1 MKMLNWDDLNYFLTL
16 SRTGKLNLASKKL
29 NVESTTISR
38 RVIRLEKKLNLEL
51 FSKSP
56 KGYFLTEMGAELLK
70 YTERIENEVYGI
82 NEQFLGSNLSIKG
95 KVRLSVG
102 EGLGVEIISKNLY
115 KFYESYPDIEI
126 ELLADTKS
134 RSLSNR
140 ETDIL
145 ISFSQPLKGRLKT
158 WKVCDYYVNLYGT
171 KYYLDNHNK
180 IESIKDL
187 KNHSF
192 VSYVNEFIEFP
203 ELNYLNDLKVNVNVK
218 FSSNNLRSQLL
229 AVKNNIGL
237 GLLHTFIA
245 DREPEL
251 KKVLENQINIKREYW
266 MIVHENLF
274 KLQRIKVVCKFITEI
289 MRENFKIS
297 NRSLAF

>member
-1 MKMLNWDDLNYFLTL
+1 MLNWDDLNYFLTL

-56 KGYFLTEMGAELLK
+56 KGYFLTEMGVELLK
-70 YTERIENEVYGI
+70 YAERIENEVYGI

-102 EGLGVEIISKNLY
+102 EGLGVEIIIKNLY
-115 KFYESYPDIEI
+115 KFNESYPDIEI

-171 KYYLDNHNK
+171 KYYLENHNK

-203 ELNYLNDLKVNVNVK
+203 ELNYLNDLKVNANVK

-245 DREPEL
+245 DKETEL
-251 KKVLENQINIKREYW
+251 KKVLEDQINIKREYW

-274 KLQRIKVVCKFITEI
+274 KLQRIKVVCKFIKEI
-289 MRENFKIS
+289 MRENLKIS

>member
-1 MKMLNWDDLNYFLTL
+1 MLNWDDLNYFLTL

-70 YTERIENEVYGI
+70 YVERIENEVYGI

-145 ISFSQPLKGRLKT
+145 ISLSRPTKGRILS
-158 WKVCDYYVNLYGT
+158 WKLCDYYVKLYGSV
-171 KYYLDNHNK
+171 KYDKKIKNISAIKELSNHN
-180 IESIKDL
+180 
-187 KNHSF
+187 F
-192 VSYVNEFIEFP
+192 VSYVDELIEFP
-203 ELNYLNDLKVNVNVK
+203 ELNYLREINKNLNVI
-218 FSSNNLRSQLL
+218 FSSNSLRSQLH
-229 AVKNNIGL
+229 AVQNGVGL
-237 GLLHTFIA
+237 GLLHSFIA
-245 DREPEL
+245 
-251 KKVLENQINIKREYW
+251 ENEKDLIPILPKLINIKREYW
-266 MIVHENLF
+266 MVVHENLYN
-274 KLQRIKVVCKFITEI
+274 LQRIKAVARFVTDILRKRI
-289 MRENFKIS
+289 
-297 NRSLAF
+297 L

>member
-1 MKMLNWDDLNYFLTL
+1 MLNWDDLNYFLTL

-56 KGYFLTEMGAELLK
+56 KGYFLTEMGVELLK
-70 YTERIENEVYGI
+70 YAERIENEVYGI

>member
-1 MKMLNWDDLNYFLTL
+1 MLNWDDLNYFLTL

-56 KGYFLTEMGAELLK
+56 KGYFLTEMGVELLK
-70 YTERIENEVYGI
+70 YAERIENEVYGI

-203 ELNYLNDLKVNVNVK
+203 ELNYLNDLKVNANVK

-245 DREPEL
+245 DKETEL
-251 KKVLENQINIKREYW
+251 KKVLEDQINIKREYW

-274 KLQRIKVVCKFITEI
+274 KLQRIKVVCKFIKEI
-289 MRENFKIS
+289 MRENLKIS

>member
-1 MKMLNWDDLNYFLTL
+1 
-16 SRTGKLNLASKKL
+16 
-29 NVESTTISR
+29 
-38 RVIRLEKKLNLEL
+38 
-51 FSKSP
+51 
-56 KGYFLTEMGAELLK
+56 MGVELLK
-70 YTERIENEVYGI
+70 YAERIENEVYGI

-171 KYYLDNHNK
+171 KYYLENHNK

-203 ELNYLNDLKVNVNVK
+203 ELNYLNDLKVNANVK

-245 DREPEL
+245 DKETEL
-251 KKVLENQINIKREYW
+251 KKVLEDQINIKREYW

-274 KLQRIKVVCKFITEI
+274 KLQRIKVVCKFIKEI
-289 MRENFKIS
+289 MRENLKIS

>member
-1 MKMLNWDDLNYFLTL
+1 MLNWDDLNYFLTL

-56 KGYFLTEMGAELLK
+56 KGYYLTEMGAELLK
-70 YTERIENEVYGI
+70 YVERIENEVYGI

-171 KYYLDNHNK
+171 KYYLDNHK
-180 IESIKDL
+180 QIKSIKDL

-203 ELNYLNDLKVNVNVK
+203 ELNYLNDLKVNANVK

-229 AVKNNIGL
+229 AIKNNIGL

>member
-1 MKMLNWDDLNYFLTL
+1 MFDWDDLYYFLTL

-29 NVESTTISR
+29 KVESTTISR
-38 RVIRLEKKLNLEL
+38 RVSRLEKKLNLEL
-51 FSKSP
+51 FNKSP
-56 KGYFLTEMGAELLK
+56 KGYFLTEMGFELLK
-70 YTERIENEVYGI
+70 YVERIENEVYGI
-82 NEQFLGSNLSIKG
+82 NENFLGSNLSIKG

-102 EGLGVEIISKNLY
+102 EGLGVEIISKNLF
-115 KFYESYPDIEI
+115 KFYKIYPDIEI
-126 ELLADTKS
+126 ELLADTKL

-158 WKVCDYYVNLYGT
+158 WKICDYYVNLYGT
-171 KYYLDNHNK
+171 KHYLDNHSE
-180 IESIKDL
+180 IQSIKDL
-187 KNHSF
+187 KRHNF

-203 ELNYLNDLKVNVNVK
+203 ELNYLNDLKINANIK

-245 DREPEL
+245 DKEPEL
-251 KKVLENQINIKREYW
+251 KKVLEDQINIKREYW
-266 MIVHENLF
+266 MIIHENLF
-274 KLQRIKVVCKFITEI
+274 QLQRIKVVCTFLTDII
-289 MRENFKIS
+289 RENFKI
-297 NRSLAF
+297 

>member
-1 MKMLNWDDLNYFLTL
+1 MFNWDDLNYFLTL

-38 RVIRLEKKLNLEL
+38 RVNRLEKKLNLEL

-56 KGYFLTEMGAELLK
+56 KGYFLTEVGTELLK
-70 YTERIENEVYGI
+70 YVERIENEVYGI
-82 NEQFLGSNLSIKG
+82 NEKFLGSNLSIKG

-115 KFYESYPDIEI
+115 KFYKSYPDIEI
-126 ELLADTKS
+126 ELLADTKL

-158 WKVCDYYVNLYGT
+158 WKICDYFVSLYGT
-171 KYYLDNHNK
+171 KSYLDNHSEIK
-180 IESIKDL
+180 SIKDL
-187 KNHSF
+187 KNHYF
-192 VSYVNEFIEFP
+192 VSYINEFIEFP
-203 ELNYLNDLKVNVNVK
+203 ELNYLNDLKVNANVK
-218 FSSNNLRSQLL
+218 FGSNNLRSQLL
-229 AVKNNIGL
+229 AVKNNVGL

-245 DREPEL
+245 DKEFEL
-251 KKVLENQINIKREYW
+251 KKVLENQINIKR
-266 MIVHENLF
+266 VLDGSP
-274 KLQRIKVVCKFITEI
+274 RKFIQTTK
-289 MRENFKIS
+289 N
-297 NRSLAF
+297 

>member
-1 MKMLNWDDLNYFLTL
+1 MLNWDDLNYFLTL

-56 KGYFLTEMGAELLK
+56 KGYFLTEMGVELLK
-70 YTERIENEVYGI
+70 YAERIENEVYGI

-171 KYYLDNHNK
+171 KYYLENHNK

-203 ELNYLNDLKVNVNVK
+203 ELNYLNDLKVNANVK

-245 DREPEL
+245 DKETEL
-251 KKVLENQINIKREYW
+251 KKVLEDQINIKREYW

-274 KLQRIKVVCKFITEI
+274 ELQRIKVVCKFIKEI
-289 MRENFKIS
+289 MRENLKIS

>member
-1 MKMLNWDDLNYFLTL
+1 MLNWDDLNYFLTL

-56 KGYFLTEMGAELLK
+56 KGYFLTEMGVELLK
-70 YTERIENEVYGI
+70 YVERIENEVYGI

-187 KNHSF
+187 KSHSF

-203 ELNYLNDLKVNVNVK
+203 ELNYLNDLKVNANVK

-245 DREPEL
+245 DRQPEL
-251 KKVLENQINIKREYW
+251 KKVLENEINIKREYW

-274 KLQRIKVVCKFITEI
+274 KLQRIKVVCRFITEI

-297 NRSLAF
+297 NRSLTF

>member
-1 MKMLNWDDLNYFLTL
+1 MLNWDDLNYFLTL

-56 KGYFLTEMGAELLK
+56 KGYFLTEMGVELLK
-70 YTERIENEVYGI
+70 YAERIENEVYGI

-171 KYYLDNHNK
+171 KYYLENHNK

-203 ELNYLNDLKVNVNVK
+203 ELNYLNDLKINANVK

-245 DREPEL
+245 DKETEL
-251 KKVLENQINIKREYW
+251 KKVLEDQINIKREYW

-274 KLQRIKVVCKFITEI
+274 KLQRIKVVCKFIKEI
-289 MRENFKIS
+289 MRENLKIS